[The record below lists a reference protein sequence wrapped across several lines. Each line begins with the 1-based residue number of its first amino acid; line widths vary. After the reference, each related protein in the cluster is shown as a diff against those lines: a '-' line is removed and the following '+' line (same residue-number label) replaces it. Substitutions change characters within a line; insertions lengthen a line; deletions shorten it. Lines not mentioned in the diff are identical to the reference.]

1 MLGGEIME
9 FSFMLDIN
17 LLTFLLGFIVLGIW
31 QIIKIKV
38 NVDPKLIIGING
50 AIAVIFAILVVA
62 AKLDTN
68 VFSVMV
74 KAGAVFAA
82 GSYFDVLKV
91 YGVVK

>member
-1 MLGGEIME
+1 MD

-31 QIIKIKV
+31 QLIKIKV

-50 AIAVIFAILVVA
+50 AIAVIFAVLVVA

-74 KAGAVFAA
+74 KAAAVFGA

>member
-1 MLGGEIME
+1 MDFKFL
-9 FSFMLDIN
+9 LDIN

-31 QIIKIKV
+31 QLIKIKV